1 MLISGSALTVHSF
14 GAGLLVMLYNIS
26 MTKFQM
32 ILIGVFV
39 VFLIGGVIIFS
50 AYKGSSQNAT
60 TVVVWGTIPQTS
72 FYNIVKETS
81 LYQSK
86 EYNIEYVEKTKENFD
101 SDFIEALASGSGPD
115 LFMLPGDK
123 ILKHQNKIM
132 PIPYNVYTV
141 RQFRDSFIEGTEIYL
156 SPEGVLAL
164 PVFADPLVMY
174 WNRSIFT
181 DVKVTQPPKY
191 WDEFYNLANLIS
203 KKDGALNISRS
214 VVAFGE
220 FANISHAKEIVLNL
234 AMQAGTPVIS
244 WYGSNLV
251 SVFAD
256 PFNKPIVP
264 AEAAVNFY
272 TEFGNP
278 AKPSYSWNRSL
289 PNSTNYF
296 LSGDLAL
303 YFGFA
308 SEISSLQLKNPNLNF
323 DVAMVPMSREGGTNV
338 SFANFEAFA
347 ITKSSKNPSGAFAV
361 ASILSSTVGVSAFN
375 KVMKLA
381 PVRRDLLSQKPINA
395 YESIFYDSAIRAKG
409 WLDPSPTE
417 TDAVFKNM
425 IESITSGRARTSEAI
440 ARAQRELS
448 SLLSK

>member
-1 MLISGSALTVHSF
+1 
-14 GAGLLVMLYNIS
+14 

-32 ILIGVFV
+32 ILMGIFV
-39 VFLIGGVIIFS
+39 VFLIGGVIVFS
-50 AYKGSSQNAT
+50 AYKGSSQNA
-60 TVVVWGTIPQTS
+60 VNIVVWGTIPQTS
-72 FYNIVKETS
+72 FNNVIKETS

-86 EYNIEYVEKTKENFD
+86 EYAIQYVEKTSENFD
-101 SDFIEALASGSGPD
+101 NDFIEALASGTGPD
-115 LFMLPGDK
+115 LFMLPSDK
-123 ILKHQNKIM
+123 ILKHKNKIL

-141 RQFRDSFIEGTEIYL
+141 RQFRDSFIEGSEIYL
-156 SPEGVLAL
+156 APEGVLAL
-164 PVFADPLVMY
+164 PVSTDPLVMY

-181 DVKVTQPPKY
+181 DVKITQPPKY
-191 WDEFYNLANLIS
+191 WDEFYNLVNLIS

-214 VVAFGE
+214 LVSFGE

-234 AMQAGTPVIS
+234 AMQAGTPVIT
-244 WYGSNLV
+244 WYGSNLMA
-251 SVFAD
+251 VFSNSFD
-256 PFNKPIVP
+256 KPIMP

-308 SEISSLQLKNPNLNF
+308 SEISNLQLKNPNLNF

-347 ITKSSKNPSGAFAV
+347 ITKSSKNPNGAFAV
-361 ASILSSTVGVSAFN
+361 ASILSGAEGVSAFN

-381 PVRRDLLSQKPINA
+381 PVRRDLLSQKPTNA

-425 IESITSGRARTSEAI
+425 IESITSGRARAGEAI
-440 ARAQRELS
+440 SRAQRELS
-448 SLLSK
+448 GLLPQ